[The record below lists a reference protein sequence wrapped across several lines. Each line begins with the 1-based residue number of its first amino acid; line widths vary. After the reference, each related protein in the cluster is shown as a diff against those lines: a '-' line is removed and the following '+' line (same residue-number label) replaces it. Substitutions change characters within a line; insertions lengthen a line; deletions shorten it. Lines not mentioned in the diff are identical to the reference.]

1 MTGSQSPTASSG
13 TDLRDLP
20 PSAKLV
26 AKVLD
31 YEGDQTQGQLVDSTM
46 LPERTVRHALSE
58 LEAADIVTSRISF
71 MDARK
76 SVYSLELDE

>member
-1 MTGSQSPTASSG
+1 MTASQSSTAAAG
-13 TDLRDLP
+13 TELRDLP

-26 AKVLD
+26 AKVLE
-31 YEGDQTQGQLVDSTM
+31 YEGDQTQGQLVDATM

-58 LEAADIVTSRISF
+58 LDDAGLVSSRVSF

-76 SVYSLELDE
+76 SVYTLELEG